1 MREITAPLYAF
12 ADRYFSWLN
21 FTPLTISVTDV
32 VEIIIIAFILYYFL
46 LWVKNSRAWALMRGL
61 LVVFVFLMIA
71 ALLQMNTILWLA
83 NKLFSVAVIALVIIF
98 QPELR
103 HALEHLGRTNFFA
116 RFFSRNMQ
124 KESPDDYTEKTT
136 NEIVKACF
144 EMSKAKTGA
153 LIVIERETPLNEYI
167 RSGIALD
174 SLLSSQLLINVFE
187 HNTPLHDG
195 AVIVRGNRIV
205 SATCYLPLSD
215 NYRLSKDL
223 GTRHRAAVG
232 VSEASDSITV
242 VVSEETGNVSLAV
255 GGMLHRNVDADFLRE
270 KLNNLVISSNS
281 GSQFMEKIRRR
292 LKDGSKNS

>member
-1 MREITAPLYAF
+1 MKEIAAPLYAF

-21 FTPLTISVTDV
+21 FTPLSISVTDV

-46 LWVKNSRAWALMRGL
+46 LWVKNTRAWALMRGL
-61 LVVFVFLMIA
+61 LVVFAFLLIA

-103 HALEHLGRTNFFA
+103 HALEHLGRTNFLG

-144 EMSKAKTGA
+144 EMGKVKTGA
-153 LIVIERETPLNEYI
+153 LIVIERDIVLNEYI
-167 RSGIALD
+167 RSGIMLD
-174 SLLSSQLLINVFE
+174 SLLSCQLLVNIFE

-215 NYRLSKDL
+215 NYQLSKDL

-232 VSEASDSITV
+232 VSEASDSVTV
-242 VVSEETGNVSLAV
+242 VVSEETGYVSLAV
-255 GGMLHRNVDADFLRE
+255 GGVLHRNVDAEFLRE
-270 KLNNLVISSNS
+270 KLNNLVASNNS
-281 GSQFMEKIRRR
+281 GGQFMEKIRRR
-292 LKDGSKNS
+292 LKDGSKDS